1 MFNDKYVN
9 ILWDTGANISIIS
22 KEYLYSL
29 FPDIFIRSLQDI
41 LSESDKLHVRRV
53 RGIFQ

>member
-1 MFNDKYVN
+1 MSNMFNDKYVN

-41 LSESDKLHVRRV
+41 LSESDKLHVR
-53 RGIFQ
+53 